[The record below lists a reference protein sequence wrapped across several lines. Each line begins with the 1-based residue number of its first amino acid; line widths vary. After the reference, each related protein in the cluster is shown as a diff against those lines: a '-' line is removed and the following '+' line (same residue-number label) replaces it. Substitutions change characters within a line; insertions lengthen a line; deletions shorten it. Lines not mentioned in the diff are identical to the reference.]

1 MKGPPNSF
9 LSQSVYVFAILFSV
23 AVLIVL
29 RLNEVPIH
37 LAFLII
43 LSYFFWF
50 VAVQV
55 RAFAPMVS
63 QPNDDSDHPEFEP
76 NSLEK
81 NYFNALH
88 QSLERNWTMF
98 ENDYQHCAGTLK
110 NTHGALS
117 QAIDAAGSTG
127 MLALNA
133 MLAATKTGEVGRGFV
148 TVSKD
153 LVGISEQSIAD
164 LNKLKQIVNKA
175 DLSLQAMQASVG
187 TNLDEFVTNSASFPT
202 RGMEKLTMQLQE
214 CQDGLRQLSDRYQK
228 NLKSDVRWLQM
239 GDAVRRLLN
248 ELINTLYQLELRLND
263 VLSDM
268 RLMKLSGNL
277 NSEQLLEIKGSIA
290 TIDGAD

>member
-1 MKGPPNSF
+1 
-9 LSQSVYVFAILFSV
+9 
-23 AVLIVL
+23 
-29 RLNEVPIH
+29 
-37 LAFLII
+37 
-43 LSYFFWF
+43 
-50 VAVQV
+50 
-55 RAFAPMVS
+55 
-63 QPNDDSDHPEFEP
+63 
-76 NSLEK
+76 
-81 NYFNALH
+81 
-88 QSLERNWTMF
+88 
-98 ENDYQHCAGTLK
+98 
-110 NTHGALS
+110 
-117 QAIDAAGSTG
+117 
-127 MLALNA
+127 
-133 MLAATKTGEVGRGFV
+133 
-148 TVSKD
+148 
-153 LVGISEQSIAD
+153 
-164 LNKLKQIVNKA
+164 
-175 DLSLQAMQASVG
+175 MQASVG